1 MLIYNTPN
9 VPSSSQIKIKYQLK
23 LTIKQMFNR
32 SLDRQE
38 NGNNCSLKMIV
49 IKIAGHDP
57 SDFYNGVTATLAIGC
72 YRLK

>member
-1 MLIYNTPN
+1 
-9 VPSSSQIKIKYQLK
+9 
-23 LTIKQMFNR
+23 MFNR
-32 SLDRQE
+32 SLDSQE